1 MKTLFGILFCLICLI
16 AGWLTVGWLFFSSSK
31 ISSSNVSAQWK
42 FAYQYSESLKTIAR
56 QACVADQAVS
66 QSEGG
71 EERTQRRSQALAVK
85 QNYARVQA
93 EYDAAVKNAFEA
105 KYVRPADV
113 TAEAPSL
120 VQMQMRVCGQ

>member
-1 MKTLFGILFCLICLI
+1 MKTVFGILFCLMCLL
-16 AGWLTVGWLFFSSSK
+16 AGWLTVDWMFFSTSK

-66 QSEGG
+66 QSEGS
-71 EERTQRRSQALAVK
+71 EERTQRRSQALAIK

-93 EYDAAVKNAFEA
+93 EYDAALKNAFEA

-113 TAEAPSL
+113 PAEAPSL
-120 VQMQMRVCGQ
+120 VQMRMQVCGK